1 MGDEPGPGRG
11 RHGGGGGLTMMAALA
26 RVSRRS
32 RGGRVALVRRA
43 GPRRSATFCDHGIA
57 STSSKPSSC
66 RGVPQLLIDSTI
78 ARWTRRPR
86 PSSWAAT
93 LCDLLR
99 PAPLK
104 EDIELD
110 REETEDNRLNKVR
123 VSSFSFLFDLPMLGI
138 LLTHPYPRHHLP
150 PVDLLIW
157 EYTSTG
163 DYSST
168 IHHPAVLSGGP
179 PSFMARPRCSETAE
193 RAAR

>member
-1 MGDEPGPGRG
+1 MKDLGLGRG
-11 RHGGGGGLTMMAALA
+11 RGLNSL
-26 RVSRRS
+26 VL
-32 RGGRVALVRRA
+32 GGRMGEEVKD
-43 GPRRSATFCDHGIA
+43 GQ
-57 STSSKPSSC
+57 K
-66 RGVPQLLIDSTI
+66 
-78 ARWTRRPR
+78 
-86 PSSWAAT
+86 AA
-93 LCDLLR
+93 
-99 PAPLK
+99 ALK

-157 EYTSTG
+157 EYTSSG